1 MIQFKPKFL
10 LKPFK
15 PFFRNCR
22 HPSGLVSLAQT
33 KTDLIQMFGL
43 SEEDLVNPIPLYGVD
58 PAVDWR
64 WFPVHAGLQAG
75 P

>member
-1 MIQFKPKFL
+1 
-10 LKPFK
+10 
-15 PFFRNCR
+15 
-22 HPSGLVSLAQT
+22 
-33 KTDLIQMFGL
+33 MFGL